1 MEQRNYILKGT
12 AFNSFLKIVPT
23 IIREV
28 CPLLGKCK
36 DASTLIQ
43 CFSLEHILSFL
54 CIYTYVDTDM
64 DTDVDVDRCMYMFQT
79 ENRLGSEFH
88 KAQYFIIKYL
98 HL

>member
-1 MEQRNYILKGT
+1 MLQLLYN
-12 AFNSFLKIVPT
+12 AFLWNTYYL
-23 IIREV
+23 
-28 CPLLGKCK
+28 
-36 DASTLIQ
+36 
-43 CFSLEHILSFL
+43 FL

-88 KAQYFIIKYL
+88 KAQYLIIKYL